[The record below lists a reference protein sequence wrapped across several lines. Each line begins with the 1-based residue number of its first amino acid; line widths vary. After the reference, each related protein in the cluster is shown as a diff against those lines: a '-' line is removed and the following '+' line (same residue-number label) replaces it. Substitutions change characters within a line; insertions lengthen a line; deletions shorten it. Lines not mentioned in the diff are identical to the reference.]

1 MTETKS
7 LAKKTTTAIAPID
20 SVRGALTQMQSQFK
34 MALPANVTPEKFIR
48 VTMTAIQNNPKLLD
62 CTRQSL
68 YSAAM
73 KCAQDGLLPD
83 GRQAA
88 LVPFKDKAGNSN
100 VQYMP
105 MTAGILQKVRN
116 SGELASISPQVVFE
130 NDEFS
135 FWVDEKGEHLL
146 HRPKLTGER
155 GEAKFAY
162 AVAKTKDGS
171 AYIEVMSADEIEQ
184 VRQVSRSKDTGP
196 WRDWPG
202 EMWKKTVIRRLS
214 KRLPM
219 STDLEEVIH
228 RDDELYDVKKEDAVK
243 EVAAPKNKSSRLAA
257 IVETQVEPEEASA
270 PAETEPKDEEVP
282 I

>member
-7 LAKKTTTAIAPID
+7 LAKKTTTAIAPIE
-20 SVRGALTQMQSQFK
+20 SVRGALTQMAPQFK
-34 MALPANVTPEKFIR
+34 MALPANVTPDKFIR
-48 VTMTAIQNNPKLLD
+48 VMMTAIQNNPKLLE
-62 CTRQSL
+62 CVRQSL

-88 LVPFKDKAGNSN
+88 LVPFKDQ

-130 NDEFS
+130 NDEFE
-135 FWVDEKGEHLL
+135 FWVDEKGEHLK
-146 HRPKLTGER
+146 HKPKLTGDR
-155 GEAKFAY
+155 GAAKFAY
-162 AVAKTKDGS
+162 AVATTKDGS
-171 AYIEVMSADEIEQ
+171 AYIEVMSSEEIEQ
-184 VRQVSRSKDTGP
+184 VRQVSRAKDSGP

-219 STDLEEVIH
+219 STDLESVIH
-228 RDDELYDVKKEDAVK
+228 ADDALYDLKKDEPK
-243 EVAAPKNKSSRLAA
+243 EIEAPKNKSSRLAA
-257 IVETQVEPEEASA
+257 LVETQVAEEPPAASEPE
-270 PAETEPKDEEVP
+270 DDEVP